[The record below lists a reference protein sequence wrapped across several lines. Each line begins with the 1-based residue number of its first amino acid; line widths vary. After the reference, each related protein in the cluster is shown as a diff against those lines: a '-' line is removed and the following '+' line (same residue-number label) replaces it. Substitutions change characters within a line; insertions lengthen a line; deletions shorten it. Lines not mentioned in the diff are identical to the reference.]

1 MIRQFVKTILTRLTT
16 DVAALRAENDR
27 LTQERER
34 CEANLNTMRQLHALS
49 VDERDRLR
57 AIAGNTDATP
67 NEALMLDLVR
77 GTPGLLARE
86 YGAMFAKV
94 DPTYPTDDPNQWI
107 IGNNAKHLSALHRK
121 GLVRREQAGQTYRYW
136 VADA

>member
-1 MIRQFVKTILTRLTT
+1 MV
-16 DVAALRAENDR
+16 DAWA
-27 LTQERER
+27 REMSDPAYWSK
-34 CEANLNTMRQLHALS
+34 E
-49 VDERDRLR
+49 VDRLR

-67 NEALMLDLVR
+67 NEALMLNLVR

-94 DPTYPTDDPNQWI
+94 DPTYPTNDPNQWI